1 MYIFFCSDFSSNHT
15 GSIKRLA
22 VVQHFLTT
30 CQRLR
35 DLCNGCSGFRVS
47 FFGRQ
52 PELSSARVA
61 VSSGVQSCG
70 NIKDTGTS
78 GCADLTTAIDAMETV
93 MGRMV
98 LNLDDAAAIRMKME
112 QLLSSGTLRPLT
124 DMLVNRLRHIIPE
137 YDCPQEK
144 FVYAIVERSLKI
156 FLGQLLD
163 GVVAELNGAPEEG
176 TPSSSISNT
185 EIHGGDLSLL
195 TTAMTQ
201 YIMNNVSG
209 RPRDCSGDYP
219 PTRDFSSRISGTSD
233 QDSVENCKV
242 TACTECP
249 EGKDYFSLVSIVLVQ
264 LMRKIEPTI
273 EHMADFTAFHSDLTE
288 RILSEFCS
296 TSGLSRDKSN
306 PAVRIQKMCN
316 NIYNELLKSFRT
328 KAMVSGLLAYRQPV
342 LSTVLTKCLVKEL
355 LRVSQEE
362 VGAERT
368 EGAQRFS
375 FLHRLKAFKT
385 LILKVQ

>member
-1 MYIFFCSDFSSNHT
+1 MNHQTAFNTIIIHHDNIVSHGPTTGIFRDPPLSSEMQVETGQSPVSLHSGFLETSYQDLQTGSEVDLVHPGLVEARPHSFNESGTSKPEVSLDQSRDQFIQGMTKSKDSSPTDTESIVAVQNLMNDDFSSNHT

-78 GCADLTTAIDAMETV
+78 GCADLTTAIDAMDTV

-144 FVYAIVERSLKI
+144 FVYAIVER
-156 FLGQLLD
+156 
-163 GVVAELNGAPEEG
+163 P
-176 TPSSSISNT
+176 
-185 EIHGGDLSLL
+185 
-195 TTAMTQ
+195 
-201 YIMNNVSG
+201 
-209 RPRDCSGDYP
+209 
-219 PTRDFSSRISGTSD
+219 
-233 QDSVENCKV
+233 
-242 TACTECP
+242 
-249 EGKDYFSLVSIVLVQ
+249 
-264 LMRKIEPTI
+264 
-273 EHMADFTAFHSDLTE
+273 
-288 RILSEFCS
+288 
-296 TSGLSRDKSN
+296 
-306 PAVRIQKMCN
+306 
-316 NIYNELLKSFRT
+316 
-328 KAMVSGLLAYRQPV
+328 
-342 LSTVLTKCLVKEL
+342 
-355 LRVSQEE
+355 
-362 VGAERT
+362 
-368 EGAQRFS
+368 
-375 FLHRLKAFKT
+375 FKR
-385 LILKVQ
+385 